1 MAGEGSSAFEVEE
14 GEKLIVL
21 SVRKDESVSSAT
33 ESQYWEYLVRN
44 CIWESLEEFDR
55 LIVRIDRLILEHSL
69 PVLMNLPFP
78 VVATYIVEALDIVN

>member
-33 ESQYWEYLVRN
+33 ENQYWGIPCSKLHLGV
-44 CIWESLEEFDR
+44 IG
-55 LIVRIDRLILEHSL
+55 RI
-69 PVLMNLPFP
+69 
-78 VVATYIVEALDIVN
+78 